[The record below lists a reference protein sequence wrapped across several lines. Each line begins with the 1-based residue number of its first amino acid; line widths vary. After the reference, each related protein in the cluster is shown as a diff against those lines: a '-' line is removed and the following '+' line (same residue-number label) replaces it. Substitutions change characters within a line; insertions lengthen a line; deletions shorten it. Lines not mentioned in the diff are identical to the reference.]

1 MQLNSEVLLCCHR
14 LKDIERGYWT
24 FVTYF
29 TRMDA
34 VRTINKLTQ
43 VTTEL
48 GKGDSHKILVIMLVE
63 VLLKVEHGCTCH

>member
-1 MQLNSEVLLCCHR
+1 M
-14 LKDIERGYWT
+14 